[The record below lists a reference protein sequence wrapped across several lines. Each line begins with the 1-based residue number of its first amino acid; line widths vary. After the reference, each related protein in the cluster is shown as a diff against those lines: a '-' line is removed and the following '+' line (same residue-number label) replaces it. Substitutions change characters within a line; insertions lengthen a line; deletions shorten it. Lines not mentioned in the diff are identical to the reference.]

1 MSPTMGDSGKPLYEE
16 LGLLPAEYDRVV
28 QLMGRE
34 PSDPELVMFSL
45 MWSEHCSYKHSK
57 PLLKGFP
64 TTGPRVVMG
73 PGENAGA
80 VDVGDGLAIVFKVES
95 HNHPSAVEPFQGAAT
110 GVGGIVRDI
119 IAVGAKPIALL
130 DSLRFGTLDSARSRF
145 LFRRAVE
152 GIGHYGNCIG
162 IPNVGGEVQFDERYE
177 DSCLVN
183 AMCVGVVPHDKILS
197 CAAKGLG
204 NRLVLIGNRT
214 GRDGIGGA
222 SVLAS
227 AELGDDDADKRPS
240 VQVGDPFTER
250 KLIDCCLA
258 MGEAGLLVALQDLG
272 AAGLTSAASE
282 MASRGEVGLAIDL
295 DRVPLRE
302 QGLAPGEVLVSE
314 SQERMLAI
322 VEPANMDAVVEMA
335 RRHELDATDI
345 GEVTDTGELNAL
357 WRGEEVVRIPSLYL
371 TDDVPFYEVPR
382 NAMPAPEP
390 IDLST
395 VPEPADLGAAW
406 LALMGDPNIASKRWV
421 FEQYDQLVGAGT
433 MRRPGG
439 DAGVVR
445 IPGTNRAIAVT
456 LDCAEWHTE
465 LSPYEG
471 GMASVLEAARN
482 VACTGA
488 VPIAATDCLNYAN
501 PDKGSTGWRL
511 AESIRGMADAL
522 TAIGAPIVSGNVS
535 LYNESPRGPIYPTPV
550 VGIVGLLDD
559 ASTSV
564 GSAFDRQG
572 DAIVLIGYGEPRVDA
587 SRYLGRC
594 AGRPPAPEPA
604 NDAALFRLLAA
615 CAAKRLLTSAHDVS
629 EGGLAVALA
638 ESAIAGGVGA
648 SVQVPAGRRADEAMF
663 GEGGG
668 RVVASCDPAHVDAIT
683 ALAEA
688 GVEVTVIGTV
698 GGDEVSV
705 DAGGSTARVSL
716 RDLAQVWEGSIP
728 AALEAA

>member
-1 MSPTMGDSGKPLYEE
+1 MSDGPPLHRT
-16 LGLLPAEYDRVV
+16 LGLTDEEAGRITG
-28 QLMGRE
+28 LMGRE
-34 PSDPELVMFSL
+34 PTDPELVMFSL

-57 PLLKGFP
+57 PLLAGFP

-95 HNHPSAVEPFQGAAT
+95 HNHPSAVEPFEGAAT

-130 DSLRFGTLDSARSRF
+130 DSLRFGTLDSRRSRF

-152 GIGHYGNCIG
+152 GISHYGNCIG

-183 AMCVGVVPHDKILS
+183 AMCVGVVAQDRILS
-197 CAAKGLG
+197 CAARGVG

-227 AELGDDDADKRPS
+227 AELGDDDAGKRPS

-250 KLIDCCLA
+250 KLMDCCLA
-258 MGEAGLLVALQDLG
+258 LSEAGLLVALQDLG

-302 QGLAPGEVLVSE
+302 QGMAPAEVLVSE
-314 SQERMLAI
+314 SQERMLAV
-322 VEPANMDAVVEMA
+322 VEPAKMDAVAAMA

-345 GEVTDTGELNAL
+345 GEVTGTGDLEAL
-357 WRGEEVVRIPSLYL
+357 WRGEEVVRIPSRYL
-371 TDDVPFYEVPR
+371 TDDVPFQDVPR
-382 NAMPAPEP
+382 TPAPVPVP
-390 IDLST
+390 IDLAA
-395 VPEPADLGAAW
+395 VPEPADPGAVW
-406 LALMGDPNIASKRWV
+406 LALMGEPNVASKRWV
-421 FEQYDQLVGAGT
+421 FEQYDQLVGANT

-456 LDCAEWHTE
+456 LDSAEWHTE
-465 LSPYEG
+465 LDPYAG

-488 VPIAATDCLNYAN
+488 VPIAATDCLNFAN
-501 PDKGSTGWRL
+501 PEKGSTGWRL

-522 TAIGAPIVSGNVS
+522 TAIDTPIVSGNVS

-550 VGIVGLLDD
+550 IGMVGLLDD
-559 ASTSV
+559 ASTSL
-564 GSAFDRQG
+564 GIAFDLPG
-572 DAIVLIGYGEPRVDA
+572 HAILLIGHGEPRVDA

-594 AGRPPAPEPA
+594 EGLPPRPDPAG
-604 NDAALFRLLAA
+604 DAALFRLLAE
-615 CAAKRLLTSAHDVS
+615 CARQRLLVSAHDVS

-638 ESAIAGGVGA
+638 ECCIAGGVGA
-648 SVQVPAGRRADEAMF
+648 HAAIPAGRRADEAMF

-668 RVVASCDPAHVDAIT
+668 RVIASCRVENVAAIT
-683 ALAEA
+683 ALAEGA
-688 GVEVTVIGTV
+688 VGVQQVGTV
-698 GGDEVSV
+698 GGDDVSV
-705 DAGGSTARVSL
+705 DAGGSVARVGL
-716 RDLAQVWEGSIP
+716 RDLAEVWEGSILR
-728 AALEAA
+728 ALEAR

>member
-16 LGLLPAEYDRVV
+16 LGLLESEYERVV
-28 QLMGRE
+28 SLMGRE
-34 PSDPELVMFSL
+34 PTDPELVMFSL

-95 HNHPSAVEPFQGAAT
+95 HNHPSAVEPFEGAAT

-130 DSLRFGTLDSARSRF
+130 DSLRFGTLDSRRSRF

-197 CAAKGLG
+197 CAARGLG

-250 KLIDCCLA
+250 KLMDLCQALNDA
-258 MGEAGLLVALQDLG
+258 DLLVALQDLG

-282 MASRGEVGLAIDL
+282 MASRGGVGLAIDL

-302 QGLAPGEVLVSE
+302 QGMAPGEVLVSE

-322 VEPANMDAVVEMA
+322 VEPAKMDAVVEMA

-345 GEVTDTGELNAL
+345 GEVTDTGELEAL

-382 NAMPAPEP
+382 DAAPAEQP
-390 IDLST
+390 IDLAD
-395 VPEPADLGAAW
+395 VPEPADLAATW
-406 LALMGDPNIASKRWV
+406 LGLMGDPNIASKRWV
-421 FEQYDQLVGAGT
+421 FEQYDQLVGANT

-445 IPGTNRAIAVT
+445 IPGTNRAVAVT

-465 LSPYEG
+465 LAPYEG

-522 TAIGAPIVSGNVS
+522 TAIEAPIVSGNVS

-559 ASTSV
+559 ASTSM
-564 GSAFDRQG
+564 GIAFASPG
-572 DAIVLIGYGEPRVDA
+572 DAVLLMGYGEPRVDA

-594 AGRPPAPEPA
+594 AGSPPAPEPA
-604 NDAALFRLLAA
+604 KDAALFRLLAA
-615 CAAKRLLTSAHDVS
+615 CAEKRLLKGAHDVS
-629 EGGLAVALA
+629 EGGLAVAVA
-638 ESAIAGGVGA
+638 ESAIAGGIGA
-648 SVQVPAGRRADEAMF
+648 EVAIDAGRRADEAMF

-668 RVVASCDPAHVDAIT
+668 RVVASCDPANVDAIT
-683 ALAEA
+683 ALAGD
-688 GVEVTVIGTV
+688 GVTVTVIGAV

-716 RDLAQVWEGSIP
+716 HDLAQVWEGSIP
-728 AALEAA
+728 AALEAR

>member
-1 MSPTMGDSGKPLYEE
+1 MSNQPLHRE
-16 LGLLPAEYDRVV
+16 LGLLDAEFARVK

-34 PSDPELVMFSL
+34 PTDPELVMFSL

-57 PLLKGFP
+57 PLLKGLP
-64 TTGPRVVMG
+64 TTGVRVVMG

-95 HNHPSAVEPFQGAAT
+95 HNHPSAVEPFEGAAT

-130 DSLRFGTLDSARSRF
+130 DSLRFGPLTSQRSRF

-152 GIGHYGNCIG
+152 GISHYGNCIG

-183 AMCVGVVPHDKILS
+183 AMCVGIVPQNRILS
-197 CAAKGLG
+197 CAATGIG

-250 KLIDCCLA
+250 KLMDCCLA
-258 MGEAGLLVALQDLG
+258 LSEAGLLVALQDLG

-282 MASRGEVGLAIDL
+282 MASRGGVGLAIDL

-302 QGLAPGEVLVSE
+302 EGLSPGEVLVSE

-322 VEPANMDAVVEMA
+322 VLPEQLQAVKDMA
-335 RRHELDATDI
+335 ERYELDATDI
-345 GEVTDTGELNAL
+345 GEVTDTGELEAL
-357 WRGEEVVRIPSLYL
+357 WRGEEVVRIPSLFL
-371 TDDVPFYEVPR
+371 TDDVPFSEVPQV
-382 NAMPAPEP
+382 AAPPTLP
-390 IDLST
+390 IELDT
-395 VPEPADLGAAW
+395 VPEATDLVAAW
-406 LALMGDPNIASKRWV
+406 LAIMGDPNVASKRWV

-433 MRRPGG
+433 IRRPGG

-445 IPGTNRAIAVT
+445 IPGTDRAIAVT

-465 LSPYEG
+465 LDPRAG
-471 GMASVLEAARN
+471 GQASVLEAARN

-488 VPIAATDCLNYAN
+488 LPIAATDCLNYAN

-511 AESIRGMADAL
+511 AESIRGMAEAL
-522 TAIGAPIVSGNVS
+522 TAIDTPIVSGNVS

-550 VGIVGLLDD
+550 VGIVGLLED
-559 ASTSV
+559 ASKSV
-564 GSAFDRQG
+564 GAAFGRHG
-572 DAIVLIGYGEPRVDA
+572 DQILLVGYGEPRVDA

-594 AGRPPAPEPA
+594 AGLPPAPDLVKEQ
-604 NDAALFRLLAA
+604 ALITLLVK
-615 CAAKRLLTSAHDVS
+615 AAKMGLMQSAHDVS
-629 EGGLAVALA
+629 EGGFAVALA
-638 ESAIAGGVGA
+638 ESCINGGIGA
-648 SVQVPAGRRADEAMF
+648 DVTIPTGRRADEAMF

-668 RVVASCDPAHVDAIT
+668 RVIVSCHPDHVTAIQG
-683 ALAEA
+683 LATGGLGA
-688 GVEVTVIGTV
+688 KVIGTV
-698 GGDEVSV
+698 GGGDVIV
-705 DAGGSTARVSL
+705 TVTGCTTRVPLSDL
-716 RDLAQVWEGSIP
+716 REVWEGSIP
-728 AALEAA
+728 RALEA

>member
-1 MSPTMGDSGKPLYEE
+1 MSNQPLHRE
-16 LGLLPAEYDRVV
+16 LGLLDAEFARVK

-34 PSDPELVMFSL
+34 PTDPELVMFSL

-57 PLLKGFP
+57 PLLKGLP
-64 TTGPRVVMG
+64 TTGVRVVMG

-95 HNHPSAVEPFQGAAT
+95 HNHPSAVEPFEGAAT

-130 DSLRFGTLDSARSRF
+130 DSLRFGPLTSQRSRF

-152 GIGHYGNCIG
+152 GISHYGNCIG

-183 AMCVGVVPHDKILS
+183 AMCVGIVPQNRILS
-197 CAAKGLG
+197 CAATGIG

-250 KLIDCCLA
+250 KLMDCCLA
-258 MGEAGLLVALQDLG
+258 LSEAGLLVALQDLG

-282 MASRGEVGLAIDL
+282 MASRGGVGLAIDL

-302 QGLAPGEVLVSE
+302 EGLSPGEVLVSE

-322 VEPANMDAVVEMA
+322 VLPEQLQAVKDMA
-335 RRHELDATDI
+335 ERYELDATDI
-345 GEVTDTGELNAL
+345 GEVTDTGELEAL
-357 WRGEEVVRIPSLYL
+357 WRGEEVVRIPSLFL
-371 TDDVPFYEVPR
+371 TDDVPFSEVPQV
-382 NAMPAPEP
+382 AAPPTLP
-390 IDLST
+390 IELDT
-395 VPEPADLGAAW
+395 VPEATDLVAAW
-406 LALMGDPNIASKRWV
+406 LAIMGDPNVASKRWV

-433 MRRPGG
+433 IRRPGG

-445 IPGTNRAIAVT
+445 IPGTDRAIAVT

-465 LSPYEG
+465 LDPRAG
-471 GMASVLEAARN
+471 GQASVLEAARN

-488 VPIAATDCLNYAN
+488 LPIAATDCLNYAN
-501 PDKGSTGWRL
+501 PEKGSTGWRL
-511 AESIRGMADAL
+511 AESIRGMAEAL
-522 TAIGAPIVSGNVS
+522 TAIDTPIVSGNVS

-550 VGIVGLLDD
+550 VGIVGLLED
-559 ASTSV
+559 ASKSV
-564 GSAFDRQG
+564 GAAFGRHG
-572 DAIVLIGYGEPRVDA
+572 DQILLVGYGEPRVDA

-594 AGRPPAPEPA
+594 AGLPPAPDLVKEQ
-604 NDAALFRLLAA
+604 ALITLLVK
-615 CAAKRLLTSAHDVS
+615 AAKMGLMQSAHDVS
-629 EGGLAVALA
+629 EGGFAVALA
-638 ESAIAGGVGA
+638 ESCINGGIGA
-648 SVQVPAGRRADEAMF
+648 DVTIPTGRRADEAMF

-668 RVVASCDPAHVDAIT
+668 RVIVSCHPDHVTAIQG
-683 ALAEA
+683 LATGGLGA
-688 GVEVTVIGTV
+688 KVIGTV
-698 GGDEVSV
+698 GGGDVIV
-705 DAGGSTARVSL
+705 TVTGCTTRVPLSDL
-716 RDLAQVWEGSIP
+716 REVWEGSIP
-728 AALEAA
+728 RALEA